1 MHLDVR
7 YALCL
12 FSTLSHG
19 VGTLQIS
26 IIIIIII
33 TSGMRHQAGH
43 WQSSWRTS
51 PWEGGGRAACAPWC
65 GSTVSDPHPLSS
77 GTSVWSLAAGQ
88 AEVTH
93 TVATQT
99 ELKQQCDMRH
109 ACVWWWEKEG
119 WGQGW
124 GVLVVL
130 GDFWLLVIMSK
141 SLIRCSWHIS
151 ETKTNL
157 CAWICPCV
165 YVNTVIWR
173 PTCSSYWDE
182 TLCED
187 SLENNNNN
195 GYFYGAWSLARSR
208 SQCAVQ

>member
-1 MHLDVR
+1 VR
-7 YALCL
+7 KKQFDDPSCFVLRGSHCFL
-12 FSTLSHG
+12 LLQFLFQSVWKVWKGFGSFST
-19 VGTLQIS
+19 VLQIIS
-26 IIIIIII
+26 Y
-33 TSGMRHQAGH
+33 SLGMYV
-43 WQSSWRTS
+43 
-51 PWEGGGRAACAPWC
+51 CC
-65 GSTVSDPHPLSS
+65 LMI
-77 GTSVWSLAAGQ
+77 
-88 AEVTH
+88 TH

-109 ACVWWWEKEG
+109 ACVRWWEKEG

-151 ETKTNL
+151 EIKTNL

-165 YVNTVIWR
+165 YVNTIIWR

-187 SLENNNNN
+187 SLENE
-195 GYFYGAWSLARSR
+195 GYWRLLKQMNKLVCASL
-208 SQCAVQ
+208 CVK